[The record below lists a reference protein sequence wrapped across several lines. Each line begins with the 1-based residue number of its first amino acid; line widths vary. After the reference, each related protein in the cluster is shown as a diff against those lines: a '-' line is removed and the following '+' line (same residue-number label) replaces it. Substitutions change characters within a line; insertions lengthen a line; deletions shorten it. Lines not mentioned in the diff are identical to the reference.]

1 MSTVGARPSEPSYS
15 LAGFLAY
22 FLRLGSLGFG
32 GPIALAGYMQ
42 RDLVERRGW
51 IDKADYDEGL
61 ALAQMSPGPL
71 AAQLAIYLGWVRG
84 RVLGA
89 ALVSVAFVGPS
100 FVMVLA
106 LSALYLRF
114 GGLLWMQGAFY
125 GIGAAVSAIII
136 RSAINLAKKTLRR
149 NQLLWGI
156 ALVNAA
162 VTAVTQTEVIWLVL
176 LGGILPLVVRS
187 SKATSGALSILP
199 LPVAWVTGLHG
210 AAAPATLGKILV
222 YFATAGL
229 FVFGS
234 GLAIVPFLHGGVVVT
249 NAWLTERQFMDA
261 VAVAMITPGPVVITV
276 AFIGYLV
283 GGPVG
288 ATFAA
293 IGVFLPCFVI
303 VVVAAPHYR
312 RLASK
317 GRIKDFV
324 GGVTAGAVGAIG
336 GAAIVLARRSIID
349 IPTIA
354 MACVALVALTLTKKV
369 PEPVLILV
377 AGVAGV
383 AIRGAGW

>member
-1 MSTVGARPSEPSYS
+1 MGTVGTRPGEPSYS
-15 LAGFLAY
+15 LASFLAY

-51 IDKADYDEGL
+51 IDKVDYDEGL
-61 ALAQMSPGPL
+61 ALAQLSPGPL
-71 AAQLAIYLGWVRG
+71 AAQLAIYLGWVRA

-106 LSALYLRF
+106 LSALYMRF
-114 GGLLWMQGAFY
+114 GGLPWMQGAFY
-125 GIGAAVSAIII
+125 GIGAAVSAIIV

-156 ALVNAA
+156 AIVNAA
-162 VTAVTQTEVIWLVL
+162 VTAITQTEVIWLVV

-187 SKATSGALSILP
+187 PKATSSALSVLP
-199 LPVAWVTGLHG
+199 LPAAWVTGLHG
-210 AAAPATLGKILV
+210 AAVPATLGKILV

-234 GLAIVPFLHGGVVVT
+234 GLAIVPFLHGGVVVK
-249 NAWLTERQFMDA
+249 NAWLTERQFLDA

-283 GGPVG
+283 GGPIG
-288 ATFAA
+288 ATLAA
-293 IGVFLPCFVI
+293 IGVFLPCFLI
-303 VVVAAPHYR
+303 VVAAAPHYR

-317 GRIKDFV
+317 GRIRDFV
-324 GGVTAGAVGAIG
+324 SGVTAGAVGAIC
-336 GAAIVLARRSIID
+336 GAAVVLARKSVID
-349 IPTIA
+349 IPSVAI
-354 MACVALVALTLTKKV
+354 ACVALGALTLTKKV

-377 AGVAGV
+377 AGAAGV
-383 AIRGAGW
+383 AIRGAG